1 MRYTY
6 VRQHDT
12 TDCAAACLAMVCLH
26 YKKEVTITR
35 LRDMMGTDLKGTN
48 LVGLQK
54 AANELGFTTA
64 AVRVDRENFLSDFS
78 LPCIAQVIT
87 DQGLAHFVV
96 VFKKTTIK
104 DDGARRKHMLQD
116 AESRKEEEEK
126 GKKHKCKDYV
136 IIGDPGT
143 ELKKISLDEFYKNF
157 TGVLL
162 LLNPTSEFKGGKIE
176 KGGMMKRYINLL
188 LPQKKLFFYAILSSI
203 ITTILGIASS
213 MFNKILMDEVLPY
226 GLNSL
231 LVTLILV
238 FSVVS
243 ITSTLIGFVRQWVLI
258 HLSIKIDIPLMLGY
272 FGHIFNLPMKFFATR
287 KTGDITTRYSDA
299 NTIKSIFTSIALS
312 LVMDIS
318 MAVITG
324 IILFRM
330 NAMLFSISLFMALV
344 SILLVLVY
352 KQPYKKINEES
363 MAQSAAL
370 NSQMI
375 ESLRGIE
382 TVKCNANEQ
391 TELDNLEREYMK
403 SLKISLR
410 SSRISTTQGLISS
423 FISTGFSMLTTY
435 VGITQ
440 VLNGEMTL
448 GGFMAFSTLSGY
460 FTSPLSNLIGLQMQ
474 IQEASIS
481 MKRLTEIM
489 DYPSEYETAEG
500 VEQSELDK
508 VEGDI
513 EFKDVTFRY
522 GNRAPALDHISFT
535 IPAGKKVAL
544 VGGSGSG
551 KSTIT
556 KLLLK
561 YYDPEDGEIDING
574 ANLAEYTNS
583 SVRRAIAY
591 VPQNIE
597 LFSKTIYD
605 NIRISRMDATL
616 DEVKEAA
623 HKAWEELLASR
634 RDMEKKGE
642 ETLQWMKENDRRGI
656 VLAGRPYHVDPEIN
670 HGIPELITSYGFA
683 VLTEDSISQLG
694 EIERPLVVT
703 DQWMYHTR
711 LYRAASY
718 VKSQNNLDLIQL
730 NSFGCGLDAVTT
742 DQVNDILT
750 GSGKIYTVL
759 KIDEVN
765 NLGAARIRIRSLIAA
780 LRVRD
785 KKHYERK
792 VVSSAYHRITFTKD
806 MKKDYTILCPQMSPI
821 HFDLIEPAIRSFGY
835 QVEVLQNDNRSAID
849 TGLKYVN
856 NDACYPSLIVVG
868 QIMDALLSGK
878 YDLDHTAIFMSQ
890 TGGGCR
896 ASNYIGFIRRALE
909 RAGMGQIPVISVN
922 ANGMETNPGFS
933 ITLPLL
939 TKAMQAVVYGD
950 IFMRVLYATRPYEKE
965 PGSANA
971 LHQKWKARCIK
982 SLSKRVPNMMEFS
995 RNISGIV
1002 RDFDELPRISGLQK
1016 PKVGIVGEILVK
1028 FSPLA
1033 NNHIVELLES
1043 EGAEAVMPD
1052 LMDFLLY
1059 CFYNSNFKAANL
1071 GGKKSSASLCNMG
1084 ISLLEYFRKAARR
1097 ELMKS
1102 KHFTAPAR
1110 IANLAEMAKDFVSIG
1125 NQTGEG
1131 WFLTGEMLE
1140 LIHSGVGNI
1149 VCTQPFGCLP
1159 NHIVGKG
1166 VIKELRKAYPNSNI
1180 IAVDYDPGA
1189 SEVNQLNR
1197 IKLMLSTA
1205 QKNLKNIDI

>member
-116 AESRKEEEEK
+116 AEARKEEEEK

-162 LLNPTSEFKGGKIE
+162 LLNPTSEFKGGKLGSRDG
-176 KGGMMKRYINLL
+176 KDGKDGKSGKYGMMKRYIDLL
-188 LPQKKLFFYAILSSI
+188 LPQKKLFFYAILSSV

-226 GLNSL
+226 GLNNL

-299 NTIKSIFTSIALS
+299 DTIKSIFTSIALS

-352 KQPYKKINEES
+352 KQPYKRINEES

-435 VGITQ
+435 VGISQ

-448 GGFMAFSTLSGY
+448 GGFMAFSTLSSY

-489 DYPSEYETAEG
+489 DYPAENETAEG
-500 VEQSELDK
+500 MEQSEMEK

-522 GNRAPALDHISFT
+522 GNRAPALDHVSFT

-544 VGGSGSG
+544 VGSSGSG

-561 YYDPEDGEIDING
+561 YYDPEDGEIDVNG
-574 ANLAEYTNS
+574 VNLAEYSNH

-591 VPQNIE
+591 VPQNVE

-623 HKAWEELLASR
+623 KKADAHEFIRHLPLQYNTYLEEAGNGLSGGEKQRIALARAFLKDSNLYILDESTSNLDFATETLIFNMIYEQLADRSMLIVAHRLSTIRDCDLILVMDHGKIVERGNHEEL
-634 RDMEKKGE
+634 
-642 ETLQWMKENDRRGI
+642 
-656 VLAGRPYHVDPEIN
+656 
-670 HGIPELITSYGFA
+670 
-683 VLTEDSISQLG
+683 
-694 EIERPLVVT
+694 
-703 DQWMYHTR
+703 
-711 LYRAASY
+711 
-718 VKSQNNLDLIQL
+718 
-730 NSFGCGLDAVTT
+730 
-742 DQVNDILT
+742 
-750 GSGKIYTVL
+750 
-759 KIDEVN
+759 
-765 NLGAARIRIRSLIAA
+765 
-780 LRVRD
+780 
-785 KKHYERK
+785 
-792 VVSSAYHRITFTKD
+792 
-806 MKKDYTILCPQMSPI
+806 
-821 HFDLIEPAIRSFGY
+821 
-835 QVEVLQNDNRSAID
+835 
-849 TGLKYVN
+849 
-856 NDACYPSLIVVG
+856 
-868 QIMDALLSGK
+868 
-878 YDLDHTAIFMSQ
+878 
-890 TGGGCR
+890 
-896 ASNYIGFIRRALE
+896 
-909 RAGMGQIPVISVN
+909 
-922 ANGMETNPGFS
+922 
-933 ITLPLL
+933 
-939 TKAMQAVVYGD
+939 
-950 IFMRVLYATRPYEKE
+950 
-965 PGSANA
+965 
-971 LHQKWKARCIK
+971 
-982 SLSKRVPNMMEFS
+982 
-995 RNISGIV
+995 
-1002 RDFDELPRISGLQK
+1002 
-1016 PKVGIVGEILVK
+1016 
-1028 FSPLA
+1028 
-1033 NNHIVELLES
+1033 
-1043 EGAEAVMPD
+1043 
-1052 LMDFLLY
+1052 
-1059 CFYNSNFKAANL
+1059 
-1071 GGKKSSASLCNMG
+1071 
-1084 ISLLEYFRKAARR
+1084 
-1097 ELMKS
+1097 
-1102 KHFTAPAR
+1102 
-1110 IANLAEMAKDFVSIG
+1110 MAKDG
-1125 NQTGEG
+1125 RYA
-1131 WFLTGEMLE
+1131 E
-1140 LIHSGVGNI
+1140 LWNMQQGI
-1149 VCTQPFGCLP
+1149 FR
-1159 NHIVGKG
+1159 K
-1166 VIKELRKAYPNSNI
+1166 RKAEPAPQ
-1180 IAVDYDPGA
+1180 AVAAVVEEDDDGESITY
-1189 SEVNQLNR
+1189 
-1197 IKLMLSTA
+1197 
-1205 QKNLKNIDI
+1205 

>member
-104 DDGARRKHMLQD
+104 DEGARRKHMLQD
-116 AESRKEEEEK
+116 AETRKEEEKK

-162 LLNPTSEFKGGKIE
+162 LLNPTSEFKGGKLGSRDGKE
-176 KGGMMKRYINLL
+176 GKDGKDGKSGKYGMMKRYIDLL
-188 LPQKKLFFYAILSSI
+188 LPQKKLFFYAILSSV

-226 GLNSL
+226 GLNNL

-299 NTIKSIFTSIALS
+299 DTIKSIFTSIALS

-352 KQPYKKINEES
+352 KQPYKRINEES

-435 VGITQ
+435 VGISQ

-448 GGFMAFSTLSGY
+448 GGFMAFSTLSSY

-489 DYPSEYETAEG
+489 DYPAENETAEG
-500 VEQSELDK
+500 MEQSEMEK

-522 GNRAPALDHISFT
+522 GNRAPALDHVSFT

-544 VGGSGSG
+544 VGSSGSG

-561 YYDPEDGEIDING
+561 YYDPEDGEIDVNG
-574 ANLAEYTNS
+574 VNLAEYS
-583 SVRRAIAY
+583 SHSVRRAIAY
-591 VPQNIE
+591 VPQNVE

-623 HKAWEELLASR
+623 KKADAHEFIRHLPLQYNTYLEEAGNGLSGGEKQRIALARAFLKDSNLYILDESTSNLDFATETLIFNMIYEQLADRSMLIVAHRLSTIRDCDLILVMDHGKIVERGSHEEL
-634 RDMEKKGE
+634 
-642 ETLQWMKENDRRGI
+642 
-656 VLAGRPYHVDPEIN
+656 
-670 HGIPELITSYGFA
+670 
-683 VLTEDSISQLG
+683 
-694 EIERPLVVT
+694 
-703 DQWMYHTR
+703 
-711 LYRAASY
+711 
-718 VKSQNNLDLIQL
+718 
-730 NSFGCGLDAVTT
+730 
-742 DQVNDILT
+742 
-750 GSGKIYTVL
+750 
-759 KIDEVN
+759 
-765 NLGAARIRIRSLIAA
+765 
-780 LRVRD
+780 
-785 KKHYERK
+785 
-792 VVSSAYHRITFTKD
+792 
-806 MKKDYTILCPQMSPI
+806 
-821 HFDLIEPAIRSFGY
+821 
-835 QVEVLQNDNRSAID
+835 
-849 TGLKYVN
+849 
-856 NDACYPSLIVVG
+856 
-868 QIMDALLSGK
+868 
-878 YDLDHTAIFMSQ
+878 
-890 TGGGCR
+890 
-896 ASNYIGFIRRALE
+896 
-909 RAGMGQIPVISVN
+909 
-922 ANGMETNPGFS
+922 
-933 ITLPLL
+933 
-939 TKAMQAVVYGD
+939 
-950 IFMRVLYATRPYEKE
+950 
-965 PGSANA
+965 
-971 LHQKWKARCIK
+971 
-982 SLSKRVPNMMEFS
+982 
-995 RNISGIV
+995 
-1002 RDFDELPRISGLQK
+1002 
-1016 PKVGIVGEILVK
+1016 
-1028 FSPLA
+1028 
-1033 NNHIVELLES
+1033 
-1043 EGAEAVMPD
+1043 
-1052 LMDFLLY
+1052 
-1059 CFYNSNFKAANL
+1059 
-1071 GGKKSSASLCNMG
+1071 
-1084 ISLLEYFRKAARR
+1084 
-1097 ELMKS
+1097 
-1102 KHFTAPAR
+1102 
-1110 IANLAEMAKDFVSIG
+1110 MAKDG
-1125 NQTGEG
+1125 RYA
-1131 WFLTGEMLE
+1131 E
-1140 LIHSGVGNI
+1140 LWNMQQGI
-1149 VCTQPFGCLP
+1149 FR
-1159 NHIVGKG
+1159 K
-1166 VIKELRKAYPNSNI
+1166 RKAEPAPQ
-1180 IAVDYDPGA
+1180 AVAAVVEEDDDGESITY
-1189 SEVNQLNR
+1189 
-1197 IKLMLSTA
+1197 
-1205 QKNLKNIDI
+1205 

>member
-104 DDGARRKHMLQD
+104 DEGARRKHMRQD
-116 AESRKEEEEK
+116 AETRKEEEKK

-162 LLNPTSEFKGGKIE
+162 LLNPTSEFKGGKLGSRDG
-176 KGGMMKRYINLL
+176 KDGKDGKSGKYGMMKRYIDLL
-188 LPQKKLFFYAILSSI
+188 LPQKKLFFYAILSSV

-226 GLNSL
+226 GLNNL

-299 NTIKSIFTSIALS
+299 DTIKSIFTSIALS

-352 KQPYKKINEES
+352 KQPYKRINEES

-435 VGITQ
+435 VGISQ

-448 GGFMAFSTLSGY
+448 GGFMAFSTLSSY

-489 DYPSEYETAEG
+489 DYPAENETAEG
-500 VEQSELDK
+500 MEQSEMEK

-522 GNRAPALDHISFT
+522 GNRAPALDHVSFT

-544 VGGSGSG
+544 VGSSGSG

-561 YYDPEDGEIDING
+561 YYDPEDGEIDVNG
-574 ANLAEYTNS
+574 VNLAEYS
-583 SVRRAIAY
+583 SHSVRRAIAY
-591 VPQNIE
+591 VPQNVE

-623 HKAWEELLASR
+623 KKADAHEFIRHLPLQYNTYLEEAGNGLSGGEKQRIALARAFLKDSNLYILDESTSNLDFATETLIFNMIYEQLADRSMLIVAHRLSTIRDCDLILVMDHGKIVERGNHEEL
-634 RDMEKKGE
+634 
-642 ETLQWMKENDRRGI
+642 
-656 VLAGRPYHVDPEIN
+656 
-670 HGIPELITSYGFA
+670 
-683 VLTEDSISQLG
+683 
-694 EIERPLVVT
+694 
-703 DQWMYHTR
+703 
-711 LYRAASY
+711 
-718 VKSQNNLDLIQL
+718 
-730 NSFGCGLDAVTT
+730 
-742 DQVNDILT
+742 
-750 GSGKIYTVL
+750 
-759 KIDEVN
+759 
-765 NLGAARIRIRSLIAA
+765 
-780 LRVRD
+780 
-785 KKHYERK
+785 
-792 VVSSAYHRITFTKD
+792 
-806 MKKDYTILCPQMSPI
+806 
-821 HFDLIEPAIRSFGY
+821 
-835 QVEVLQNDNRSAID
+835 
-849 TGLKYVN
+849 
-856 NDACYPSLIVVG
+856 
-868 QIMDALLSGK
+868 
-878 YDLDHTAIFMSQ
+878 
-890 TGGGCR
+890 
-896 ASNYIGFIRRALE
+896 
-909 RAGMGQIPVISVN
+909 
-922 ANGMETNPGFS
+922 
-933 ITLPLL
+933 
-939 TKAMQAVVYGD
+939 
-950 IFMRVLYATRPYEKE
+950 
-965 PGSANA
+965 
-971 LHQKWKARCIK
+971 
-982 SLSKRVPNMMEFS
+982 
-995 RNISGIV
+995 
-1002 RDFDELPRISGLQK
+1002 
-1016 PKVGIVGEILVK
+1016 
-1028 FSPLA
+1028 
-1033 NNHIVELLES
+1033 
-1043 EGAEAVMPD
+1043 
-1052 LMDFLLY
+1052 
-1059 CFYNSNFKAANL
+1059 
-1071 GGKKSSASLCNMG
+1071 
-1084 ISLLEYFRKAARR
+1084 
-1097 ELMKS
+1097 
-1102 KHFTAPAR
+1102 
-1110 IANLAEMAKDFVSIG
+1110 MAKDG
-1125 NQTGEG
+1125 RYA
-1131 WFLTGEMLE
+1131 E
-1140 LIHSGVGNI
+1140 LWNMQQGI
-1149 VCTQPFGCLP
+1149 FR
-1159 NHIVGKG
+1159 K
-1166 VIKELRKAYPNSNI
+1166 RKAEPAPQ
-1180 IAVDYDPGA
+1180 AVAAVVEEDDDGESITY
-1189 SEVNQLNR
+1189 
-1197 IKLMLSTA
+1197 
-1205 QKNLKNIDI
+1205 

>member
-104 DDGARRKHMLQD
+104 DEGARRKHMLQD
-116 AESRKEEEEK
+116 AETRKEEEKK

-162 LLNPTSEFKGGKIE
+162 LLNPTSEFKGGKLGSRDG
-176 KGGMMKRYINLL
+176 KGGKDGKDGKSGKYGMMKRYIDLL
-188 LPQKKLFFYAILSSI
+188 LPQKKLFFYAILSSV

-226 GLNSL
+226 GLNNL

-299 NTIKSIFTSIALS
+299 DTIKSIFTSIALS

-352 KQPYKKINEES
+352 KQPYKRINEES

-435 VGITQ
+435 VGISQ

-448 GGFMAFSTLSGY
+448 GGFMAFSTLSSY

-489 DYPSEYETAEG
+489 DYPAENETAEG
-500 VEQSELDK
+500 MEQSEMEK

-522 GNRAPALDHISFT
+522 GNRAPALDHVSFT

-544 VGGSGSG
+544 VGSSGSG

-561 YYDPEDGEIDING
+561 YYDPEDGEIDVNG
-574 ANLAEYTNS
+574 VNLAEYS
-583 SVRRAIAY
+583 SHSVRRAIAY
-591 VPQNIE
+591 VPQNVE

-623 HKAWEELLASR
+623 KKADAHEFIRHLPLQYNTYLEEAGNGLSGGEKQRIALARAFLKDSNLYILDESTSNLDFATETLIFNMIYEQLADRSMLIVAHRLSTIRDCDLILVMDHGKIVERGNHEEL
-634 RDMEKKGE
+634 
-642 ETLQWMKENDRRGI
+642 
-656 VLAGRPYHVDPEIN
+656 
-670 HGIPELITSYGFA
+670 
-683 VLTEDSISQLG
+683 
-694 EIERPLVVT
+694 
-703 DQWMYHTR
+703 
-711 LYRAASY
+711 
-718 VKSQNNLDLIQL
+718 
-730 NSFGCGLDAVTT
+730 
-742 DQVNDILT
+742 
-750 GSGKIYTVL
+750 
-759 KIDEVN
+759 
-765 NLGAARIRIRSLIAA
+765 
-780 LRVRD
+780 
-785 KKHYERK
+785 
-792 VVSSAYHRITFTKD
+792 
-806 MKKDYTILCPQMSPI
+806 
-821 HFDLIEPAIRSFGY
+821 
-835 QVEVLQNDNRSAID
+835 
-849 TGLKYVN
+849 
-856 NDACYPSLIVVG
+856 
-868 QIMDALLSGK
+868 
-878 YDLDHTAIFMSQ
+878 
-890 TGGGCR
+890 
-896 ASNYIGFIRRALE
+896 
-909 RAGMGQIPVISVN
+909 
-922 ANGMETNPGFS
+922 
-933 ITLPLL
+933 
-939 TKAMQAVVYGD
+939 
-950 IFMRVLYATRPYEKE
+950 
-965 PGSANA
+965 
-971 LHQKWKARCIK
+971 
-982 SLSKRVPNMMEFS
+982 
-995 RNISGIV
+995 
-1002 RDFDELPRISGLQK
+1002 
-1016 PKVGIVGEILVK
+1016 
-1028 FSPLA
+1028 
-1033 NNHIVELLES
+1033 
-1043 EGAEAVMPD
+1043 
-1052 LMDFLLY
+1052 
-1059 CFYNSNFKAANL
+1059 
-1071 GGKKSSASLCNMG
+1071 
-1084 ISLLEYFRKAARR
+1084 
-1097 ELMKS
+1097 
-1102 KHFTAPAR
+1102 
-1110 IANLAEMAKDFVSIG
+1110 MAKDG
-1125 NQTGEG
+1125 RYA
-1131 WFLTGEMLE
+1131 E
-1140 LIHSGVGNI
+1140 LWNMQQGI
-1149 VCTQPFGCLP
+1149 FR
-1159 NHIVGKG
+1159 K
-1166 VIKELRKAYPNSNI
+1166 RKAEPAPQVSA
-1180 IAVDYDPGA
+1180 AVVEEDDDGESITY
-1189 SEVNQLNR
+1189 
-1197 IKLMLSTA
+1197 
-1205 QKNLKNIDI
+1205 

>member
-104 DDGARRKHMLQD
+104 DEGARRKHMLQD
-116 AESRKEEEEK
+116 AETRKEEEKK

-162 LLNPTSEFKGGKIE
+162 LLNPTSEFKGGKLGSRDG
-176 KGGMMKRYINLL
+176 KDGKDGKSGKYGMMKRYIDLL
-188 LPQKKLFFYAILSSI
+188 LPQKKLFFYAILSSV

-226 GLNSL
+226 GLNNL

-435 VGITQ
+435 VGISQ

-448 GGFMAFSTLSGY
+448 GGFMAFSTLSSY

-489 DYPSEYETAEG
+489 DYPAENETAEG
-500 VEQSELDK
+500 MEQSEMEK

-522 GNRAPALDHISFT
+522 GNRAPALDHVSFT

-544 VGGSGSG
+544 VGSSGSG

-561 YYDPEDGEIDING
+561 YYDPEDGEIDVNG
-574 ANLAEYTNS
+574 VNLAEYS
-583 SVRRAIAY
+583 SHSVRRAIAY
-591 VPQNIE
+591 VPQNVE

-623 HKAWEELLASR
+623 KKADAHEFIRHLPLQYNTYLEEAGNGLSGGEKQRIALARAFLKDSNLYILDESTSNLDFATETLIFNMIYEQLADRSMLIVAHRLSTIRDCDLILVMDHGKIVERGNHEEL
-634 RDMEKKGE
+634 
-642 ETLQWMKENDRRGI
+642 
-656 VLAGRPYHVDPEIN
+656 
-670 HGIPELITSYGFA
+670 
-683 VLTEDSISQLG
+683 
-694 EIERPLVVT
+694 
-703 DQWMYHTR
+703 
-711 LYRAASY
+711 
-718 VKSQNNLDLIQL
+718 
-730 NSFGCGLDAVTT
+730 
-742 DQVNDILT
+742 
-750 GSGKIYTVL
+750 
-759 KIDEVN
+759 
-765 NLGAARIRIRSLIAA
+765 
-780 LRVRD
+780 
-785 KKHYERK
+785 
-792 VVSSAYHRITFTKD
+792 
-806 MKKDYTILCPQMSPI
+806 
-821 HFDLIEPAIRSFGY
+821 
-835 QVEVLQNDNRSAID
+835 
-849 TGLKYVN
+849 
-856 NDACYPSLIVVG
+856 
-868 QIMDALLSGK
+868 
-878 YDLDHTAIFMSQ
+878 
-890 TGGGCR
+890 
-896 ASNYIGFIRRALE
+896 
-909 RAGMGQIPVISVN
+909 
-922 ANGMETNPGFS
+922 
-933 ITLPLL
+933 
-939 TKAMQAVVYGD
+939 
-950 IFMRVLYATRPYEKE
+950 
-965 PGSANA
+965 
-971 LHQKWKARCIK
+971 
-982 SLSKRVPNMMEFS
+982 
-995 RNISGIV
+995 
-1002 RDFDELPRISGLQK
+1002 
-1016 PKVGIVGEILVK
+1016 
-1028 FSPLA
+1028 
-1033 NNHIVELLES
+1033 
-1043 EGAEAVMPD
+1043 
-1052 LMDFLLY
+1052 
-1059 CFYNSNFKAANL
+1059 
-1071 GGKKSSASLCNMG
+1071 
-1084 ISLLEYFRKAARR
+1084 
-1097 ELMKS
+1097 
-1102 KHFTAPAR
+1102 
-1110 IANLAEMAKDFVSIG
+1110 MAKDG
-1125 NQTGEG
+1125 RYA
-1131 WFLTGEMLE
+1131 E
-1140 LIHSGVGNI
+1140 LWNMQQGI
-1149 VCTQPFGCLP
+1149 FR
-1159 NHIVGKG
+1159 K
-1166 VIKELRKAYPNSNI
+1166 RKAEPAPQ
-1180 IAVDYDPGA
+1180 AVAAVVEEDDDGESITY
-1189 SEVNQLNR
+1189 
-1197 IKLMLSTA
+1197 
-1205 QKNLKNIDI
+1205 

>member
-104 DDGARRKHMLQD
+104 DEGARRKHMLQD
-116 AESRKEEEEK
+116 AETRKEEEKK

-162 LLNPTSEFKGGKIE
+162 LLNPTSEFKGGKLGSRDG
-176 KGGMMKRYINLL
+176 KDGKDGKSGKSGKYGMMKRYIDLL
-188 LPQKKLFFYAILSSI
+188 LPQKKLFFYAILSSV

-226 GLNSL
+226 GLNNL

-299 NTIKSIFTSIALS
+299 DTIKSIFTSIALS

-352 KQPYKKINEES
+352 KQPYTRINEES

-435 VGITQ
+435 VGISQ

-448 GGFMAFSTLSGY
+448 GGFMAFSTLSSY
-460 FTSPLSNLIGLQMQ
+460 FTSPLSNLIGLQME

-489 DYPSEYETAEG
+489 DYPAENETAEG
-500 VEQSELDK
+500 MEQSEMEK

-522 GNRAPALDHISFT
+522 GNRAPALDHVSFT

-544 VGGSGSG
+544 VGSSGSG

-561 YYDPEDGEIDING
+561 YYDPEDGEIDVNG
-574 ANLAEYTNS
+574 VNLAEYSNH

-591 VPQNIE
+591 VPQNVE

-623 HKAWEELLASR
+623 KKADAHEFIRHLPLQYNTYLEEAGNGLSGGEKQRIALARAFLKDSNLYILDESTSNLDFATETLIFNMIYEQLADRSMLIVAHRLSTIRDCDLILVMDHGKIVERGNHEEL
-634 RDMEKKGE
+634 
-642 ETLQWMKENDRRGI
+642 
-656 VLAGRPYHVDPEIN
+656 
-670 HGIPELITSYGFA
+670 
-683 VLTEDSISQLG
+683 
-694 EIERPLVVT
+694 
-703 DQWMYHTR
+703 
-711 LYRAASY
+711 
-718 VKSQNNLDLIQL
+718 
-730 NSFGCGLDAVTT
+730 
-742 DQVNDILT
+742 
-750 GSGKIYTVL
+750 
-759 KIDEVN
+759 
-765 NLGAARIRIRSLIAA
+765 
-780 LRVRD
+780 
-785 KKHYERK
+785 
-792 VVSSAYHRITFTKD
+792 
-806 MKKDYTILCPQMSPI
+806 
-821 HFDLIEPAIRSFGY
+821 
-835 QVEVLQNDNRSAID
+835 
-849 TGLKYVN
+849 
-856 NDACYPSLIVVG
+856 
-868 QIMDALLSGK
+868 
-878 YDLDHTAIFMSQ
+878 
-890 TGGGCR
+890 
-896 ASNYIGFIRRALE
+896 
-909 RAGMGQIPVISVN
+909 
-922 ANGMETNPGFS
+922 
-933 ITLPLL
+933 
-939 TKAMQAVVYGD
+939 
-950 IFMRVLYATRPYEKE
+950 
-965 PGSANA
+965 
-971 LHQKWKARCIK
+971 
-982 SLSKRVPNMMEFS
+982 
-995 RNISGIV
+995 
-1002 RDFDELPRISGLQK
+1002 
-1016 PKVGIVGEILVK
+1016 
-1028 FSPLA
+1028 
-1033 NNHIVELLES
+1033 
-1043 EGAEAVMPD
+1043 
-1052 LMDFLLY
+1052 
-1059 CFYNSNFKAANL
+1059 
-1071 GGKKSSASLCNMG
+1071 
-1084 ISLLEYFRKAARR
+1084 
-1097 ELMKS
+1097 
-1102 KHFTAPAR
+1102 
-1110 IANLAEMAKDFVSIG
+1110 MAKDG
-1125 NQTGEG
+1125 RYA
-1131 WFLTGEMLE
+1131 E
-1140 LIHSGVGNI
+1140 LWNMQQGI
-1149 VCTQPFGCLP
+1149 FR
-1159 NHIVGKG
+1159 K
-1166 VIKELRKAYPNSNI
+1166 RKAEPAPQVSA
-1180 IAVDYDPGA
+1180 AVVEEDDDGESITY
-1189 SEVNQLNR
+1189 
-1197 IKLMLSTA
+1197 
-1205 QKNLKNIDI
+1205 

>member
-104 DDGARRKHMLQD
+104 DEGARRKHMLQD
-116 AESRKEEEEK
+116 AETRKEEEKK

-162 LLNPTSEFKGGKIE
+162 LLNPTSEFKGGKLGSRDG
-176 KGGMMKRYINLL
+176 KDGKDGKSGKYGMMKRYIDLL
-188 LPQKKLFFYAILSSI
+188 LPQKKLFFYAILSSV

-226 GLNSL
+226 GLNNL

-299 NTIKSIFTSIALS
+299 DTIKSIFTSIALS

-352 KQPYKKINEES
+352 KQPYKRINEES

-410 SSRISTTQGLISS
+410 SSRISTTQGLVSS

-435 VGITQ
+435 VGISQ

-448 GGFMAFSTLSGY
+448 GGFMAFSTLSSY

-489 DYPSEYETAEG
+489 DYPAENETAEG
-500 VEQSELDK
+500 MEQSEMEK

-522 GNRAPALDHISFT
+522 GNRAPALDHVSFT

-544 VGGSGSG
+544 VGSSGSG

-561 YYDPEDGEIDING
+561 YYDPEDGEIDVNG
-574 ANLAEYTNS
+574 VNLAEYS
-583 SVRRAIAY
+583 SHSVRRAIAY
-591 VPQNIE
+591 VPQNVE

-623 HKAWEELLASR
+623 KKADAHEFIRHLPLQYNTYLEEAGNGLSGGEKQRIALARAFLKDSNLYILDESTSNLDFATETLIFNMIYEQLADRSMLIVAHRLSTIRDCDLILVMDHGKIVERGNHEEL
-634 RDMEKKGE
+634 
-642 ETLQWMKENDRRGI
+642 
-656 VLAGRPYHVDPEIN
+656 
-670 HGIPELITSYGFA
+670 
-683 VLTEDSISQLG
+683 
-694 EIERPLVVT
+694 
-703 DQWMYHTR
+703 
-711 LYRAASY
+711 
-718 VKSQNNLDLIQL
+718 
-730 NSFGCGLDAVTT
+730 
-742 DQVNDILT
+742 
-750 GSGKIYTVL
+750 
-759 KIDEVN
+759 
-765 NLGAARIRIRSLIAA
+765 
-780 LRVRD
+780 
-785 KKHYERK
+785 
-792 VVSSAYHRITFTKD
+792 
-806 MKKDYTILCPQMSPI
+806 
-821 HFDLIEPAIRSFGY
+821 
-835 QVEVLQNDNRSAID
+835 
-849 TGLKYVN
+849 
-856 NDACYPSLIVVG
+856 
-868 QIMDALLSGK
+868 
-878 YDLDHTAIFMSQ
+878 
-890 TGGGCR
+890 
-896 ASNYIGFIRRALE
+896 
-909 RAGMGQIPVISVN
+909 
-922 ANGMETNPGFS
+922 
-933 ITLPLL
+933 
-939 TKAMQAVVYGD
+939 
-950 IFMRVLYATRPYEKE
+950 
-965 PGSANA
+965 
-971 LHQKWKARCIK
+971 
-982 SLSKRVPNMMEFS
+982 
-995 RNISGIV
+995 
-1002 RDFDELPRISGLQK
+1002 
-1016 PKVGIVGEILVK
+1016 
-1028 FSPLA
+1028 
-1033 NNHIVELLES
+1033 
-1043 EGAEAVMPD
+1043 
-1052 LMDFLLY
+1052 
-1059 CFYNSNFKAANL
+1059 
-1071 GGKKSSASLCNMG
+1071 
-1084 ISLLEYFRKAARR
+1084 
-1097 ELMKS
+1097 
-1102 KHFTAPAR
+1102 
-1110 IANLAEMAKDFVSIG
+1110 MAKDG
-1125 NQTGEG
+1125 RYA
-1131 WFLTGEMLE
+1131 E
-1140 LIHSGVGNI
+1140 LWNMQQGI
-1149 VCTQPFGCLP
+1149 FR
-1159 NHIVGKG
+1159 K
-1166 VIKELRKAYPNSNI
+1166 RKAEPAPQ
-1180 IAVDYDPGA
+1180 AVAAVVEEDDDGESITY
-1189 SEVNQLNR
+1189 
-1197 IKLMLSTA
+1197 
-1205 QKNLKNIDI
+1205 

>member
-35 LRDMMGTDLKGTN
+35 LRVMMGTDLKGTN

-104 DDGARRKHMLQD
+104 DEGARRKHMLQD
-116 AESRKEEEEK
+116 AETRKEEEKK

-162 LLNPTSEFKGGKIE
+162 LLNPTSEFKGGKLGSRDG
-176 KGGMMKRYINLL
+176 KDGKDGKSGKYGMMKRYIDLL
-188 LPQKKLFFYAILSSI
+188 LPQKKLFFYAILSSV

-226 GLNSL
+226 GLNNL

-299 NTIKSIFTSIALS
+299 DTIKSIFTSIALS

-352 KQPYKKINEES
+352 KQPYKRINEES

-435 VGITQ
+435 VGISQ

-448 GGFMAFSTLSGY
+448 GGFMAFSTLSSY

-489 DYPSEYETAEG
+489 DYPAENETAEG
-500 VEQSELDK
+500 MEQSEMEK

-522 GNRAPALDHISFT
+522 GNRAPALDHVSFT

-544 VGGSGSG
+544 VGSSGSG

-561 YYDPEDGEIDING
+561 YYDPEDGEIDVNG
-574 ANLAEYTNS
+574 VNLAEYS
-583 SVRRAIAY
+583 SHSVRRAIAY
-591 VPQNIE
+591 VPQNVE

-623 HKAWEELLASR
+623 KKADAHEFIRHLPLQYNTYLEEAGNGLSGGEKQRIALARAFLKDSNLYILDESTSNLDFATETLIFNMIYEQLADRSMLIVAHRLSTIRDCDLILVMDHGKIVERGNHEEL
-634 RDMEKKGE
+634 
-642 ETLQWMKENDRRGI
+642 
-656 VLAGRPYHVDPEIN
+656 
-670 HGIPELITSYGFA
+670 
-683 VLTEDSISQLG
+683 
-694 EIERPLVVT
+694 
-703 DQWMYHTR
+703 
-711 LYRAASY
+711 
-718 VKSQNNLDLIQL
+718 
-730 NSFGCGLDAVTT
+730 
-742 DQVNDILT
+742 
-750 GSGKIYTVL
+750 
-759 KIDEVN
+759 
-765 NLGAARIRIRSLIAA
+765 
-780 LRVRD
+780 
-785 KKHYERK
+785 
-792 VVSSAYHRITFTKD
+792 
-806 MKKDYTILCPQMSPI
+806 
-821 HFDLIEPAIRSFGY
+821 
-835 QVEVLQNDNRSAID
+835 
-849 TGLKYVN
+849 
-856 NDACYPSLIVVG
+856 
-868 QIMDALLSGK
+868 
-878 YDLDHTAIFMSQ
+878 
-890 TGGGCR
+890 
-896 ASNYIGFIRRALE
+896 
-909 RAGMGQIPVISVN
+909 
-922 ANGMETNPGFS
+922 
-933 ITLPLL
+933 
-939 TKAMQAVVYGD
+939 
-950 IFMRVLYATRPYEKE
+950 
-965 PGSANA
+965 
-971 LHQKWKARCIK
+971 
-982 SLSKRVPNMMEFS
+982 
-995 RNISGIV
+995 
-1002 RDFDELPRISGLQK
+1002 
-1016 PKVGIVGEILVK
+1016 
-1028 FSPLA
+1028 
-1033 NNHIVELLES
+1033 
-1043 EGAEAVMPD
+1043 
-1052 LMDFLLY
+1052 
-1059 CFYNSNFKAANL
+1059 
-1071 GGKKSSASLCNMG
+1071 
-1084 ISLLEYFRKAARR
+1084 
-1097 ELMKS
+1097 
-1102 KHFTAPAR
+1102 
-1110 IANLAEMAKDFVSIG
+1110 MAKDG
-1125 NQTGEG
+1125 RYA
-1131 WFLTGEMLE
+1131 E
-1140 LIHSGVGNI
+1140 LWNMQQGI
-1149 VCTQPFGCLP
+1149 FR
-1159 NHIVGKG
+1159 K
-1166 VIKELRKAYPNSNI
+1166 RKAEPAPQ
-1180 IAVDYDPGA
+1180 AVAAVVEEDDDGESITY
-1189 SEVNQLNR
+1189 
-1197 IKLMLSTA
+1197 
-1205 QKNLKNIDI
+1205 

>member
-104 DDGARRKHMLQD
+104 DEGARRKHMLQD
-116 AESRKEEEEK
+116 AETRKEEEKK

-162 LLNPTSEFKGGKIE
+162 LLNPTSEFKGGKLGSRDG
-176 KGGMMKRYINLL
+176 KDGKDGKSGKYGMMKRYIDLL
-188 LPQKKLFFYAILSSI
+188 LPQKKLFFYAILSSV

-226 GLNSL
+226 GLNNL

-435 VGITQ
+435 VGISQ

-489 DYPSEYETAEG
+489 DYPAENETAEG
-500 VEQSELDK
+500 MEQSEMEK

-522 GNRAPALDHISFT
+522 GNRAPALDHVSFT

-623 HKAWEELLASR
+623 KKADAHEFIRHLPLQYNTYLEEAGNGLSGGEKQRIALARAFLKDSNLYILDESTSNLDFATETLIFNMIYEQLADRSMLIVAHRLSTIRDCDLILVMDHGKIVERGNHEEL
-634 RDMEKKGE
+634 
-642 ETLQWMKENDRRGI
+642 
-656 VLAGRPYHVDPEIN
+656 
-670 HGIPELITSYGFA
+670 
-683 VLTEDSISQLG
+683 
-694 EIERPLVVT
+694 
-703 DQWMYHTR
+703 
-711 LYRAASY
+711 
-718 VKSQNNLDLIQL
+718 
-730 NSFGCGLDAVTT
+730 
-742 DQVNDILT
+742 
-750 GSGKIYTVL
+750 
-759 KIDEVN
+759 
-765 NLGAARIRIRSLIAA
+765 
-780 LRVRD
+780 
-785 KKHYERK
+785 
-792 VVSSAYHRITFTKD
+792 
-806 MKKDYTILCPQMSPI
+806 
-821 HFDLIEPAIRSFGY
+821 
-835 QVEVLQNDNRSAID
+835 
-849 TGLKYVN
+849 
-856 NDACYPSLIVVG
+856 
-868 QIMDALLSGK
+868 
-878 YDLDHTAIFMSQ
+878 
-890 TGGGCR
+890 
-896 ASNYIGFIRRALE
+896 
-909 RAGMGQIPVISVN
+909 
-922 ANGMETNPGFS
+922 
-933 ITLPLL
+933 
-939 TKAMQAVVYGD
+939 
-950 IFMRVLYATRPYEKE
+950 
-965 PGSANA
+965 
-971 LHQKWKARCIK
+971 
-982 SLSKRVPNMMEFS
+982 
-995 RNISGIV
+995 
-1002 RDFDELPRISGLQK
+1002 
-1016 PKVGIVGEILVK
+1016 
-1028 FSPLA
+1028 
-1033 NNHIVELLES
+1033 
-1043 EGAEAVMPD
+1043 
-1052 LMDFLLY
+1052 
-1059 CFYNSNFKAANL
+1059 
-1071 GGKKSSASLCNMG
+1071 
-1084 ISLLEYFRKAARR
+1084 
-1097 ELMKS
+1097 
-1102 KHFTAPAR
+1102 
-1110 IANLAEMAKDFVSIG
+1110 MAKDG
-1125 NQTGEG
+1125 RYA
-1131 WFLTGEMLE
+1131 E
-1140 LIHSGVGNI
+1140 LWNMQQGI
-1149 VCTQPFGCLP
+1149 FR
-1159 NHIVGKG
+1159 K
-1166 VIKELRKAYPNSNI
+1166 RKAEPAPQVSA
-1180 IAVDYDPGA
+1180 AVVEEDDDGESITY
-1189 SEVNQLNR
+1189 
-1197 IKLMLSTA
+1197 
-1205 QKNLKNIDI
+1205 

>member
-104 DDGARRKHMLQD
+104 DEGVRRKHMLQD
-116 AESRKEEEEK
+116 AETRKEEEKK

-162 LLNPTSEFKGGKIE
+162 LLNPTSEFKGGKLGSRDG
-176 KGGMMKRYINLL
+176 KDGKDGKSGKYGMMKRYIDLL
-188 LPQKKLFFYAILSSI
+188 LPQKKLFFYAILSSV

-226 GLNSL
+226 GLNNL

-299 NTIKSIFTSIALS
+299 DTIKSIFTSIALS

-352 KQPYKKINEES
+352 KQPYKRINEES

-435 VGITQ
+435 VGISQ

-448 GGFMAFSTLSGY
+448 GGFMAFSTLSSY
-460 FTSPLSNLIGLQMQ
+460 FTSPLSNLIGLQMHN
-474 IQEASIS
+474 QEASIS

-489 DYPSEYETAEG
+489 DYPAENETAEG
-500 VEQSELDK
+500 MEQSEMEK

-544 VGGSGSG
+544 VGSSGSG

-561 YYDPEDGEIDING
+561 YYDPEDGEIDVNG
-574 ANLAEYTNS
+574 VNLAEYSNH

-591 VPQNIE
+591 VPQNVE

-623 HKAWEELLASR
+623 KKADAHEFIRHLPLQYNTYLEEAGNGLSGGEKQRIALARAFLKDSNLYILDESTSNLDFATETLIFNMIYEQLADRSMLIVAHRLSTIRDCDLILVMDHGKIVERGNHEEL
-634 RDMEKKGE
+634 
-642 ETLQWMKENDRRGI
+642 
-656 VLAGRPYHVDPEIN
+656 
-670 HGIPELITSYGFA
+670 
-683 VLTEDSISQLG
+683 
-694 EIERPLVVT
+694 
-703 DQWMYHTR
+703 
-711 LYRAASY
+711 
-718 VKSQNNLDLIQL
+718 
-730 NSFGCGLDAVTT
+730 
-742 DQVNDILT
+742 
-750 GSGKIYTVL
+750 
-759 KIDEVN
+759 
-765 NLGAARIRIRSLIAA
+765 
-780 LRVRD
+780 
-785 KKHYERK
+785 
-792 VVSSAYHRITFTKD
+792 
-806 MKKDYTILCPQMSPI
+806 
-821 HFDLIEPAIRSFGY
+821 
-835 QVEVLQNDNRSAID
+835 
-849 TGLKYVN
+849 
-856 NDACYPSLIVVG
+856 
-868 QIMDALLSGK
+868 
-878 YDLDHTAIFMSQ
+878 
-890 TGGGCR
+890 
-896 ASNYIGFIRRALE
+896 
-909 RAGMGQIPVISVN
+909 
-922 ANGMETNPGFS
+922 
-933 ITLPLL
+933 
-939 TKAMQAVVYGD
+939 
-950 IFMRVLYATRPYEKE
+950 
-965 PGSANA
+965 
-971 LHQKWKARCIK
+971 
-982 SLSKRVPNMMEFS
+982 
-995 RNISGIV
+995 
-1002 RDFDELPRISGLQK
+1002 
-1016 PKVGIVGEILVK
+1016 
-1028 FSPLA
+1028 
-1033 NNHIVELLES
+1033 
-1043 EGAEAVMPD
+1043 
-1052 LMDFLLY
+1052 
-1059 CFYNSNFKAANL
+1059 
-1071 GGKKSSASLCNMG
+1071 
-1084 ISLLEYFRKAARR
+1084 
-1097 ELMKS
+1097 
-1102 KHFTAPAR
+1102 
-1110 IANLAEMAKDFVSIG
+1110 MAKDG
-1125 NQTGEG
+1125 RYA
-1131 WFLTGEMLE
+1131 E
-1140 LIHSGVGNI
+1140 LWNMQQGI
-1149 VCTQPFGCLP
+1149 FR
-1159 NHIVGKG
+1159 K
-1166 VIKELRKAYPNSNI
+1166 RKAEPAPQVSA
-1180 IAVDYDPGA
+1180 AVVEEDDDGESITY
-1189 SEVNQLNR
+1189 
-1197 IKLMLSTA
+1197 
-1205 QKNLKNIDI
+1205 

>member
-104 DDGARRKHMLQD
+104 DEGARRKHMLQD
-116 AESRKEEEEK
+116 AETRKEEEKK

-162 LLNPTSEFKGGKIE
+162 LLNPTSEFKGGKLGSRDG
-176 KGGMMKRYINLL
+176 KDGKDGKSGKYGMMKRYIDLL
-188 LPQKKLFFYAILSSI
+188 LPQKKLFFYAILSSV

-226 GLNSL
+226 GLNNL

-318 MAVITG
+318 MAIITG

-352 KQPYKKINEES
+352 KQPYKRINEES

-435 VGITQ
+435 VGISQ

-448 GGFMAFSTLSGY
+448 GGFMAFSTLSSY
-460 FTSPLSNLIGLQMQ
+460 FTSPLSNLIGLQME

-489 DYPSEYETAEG
+489 DYPAENETAEG
-500 VEQSELDK
+500 MEQSEMEK

-522 GNRAPALDHISFT
+522 GNRAPALDHVSFT

-544 VGGSGSG
+544 VGSSGSG

-561 YYDPEDGEIDING
+561 YYDPEDGEIDVNG
-574 ANLAEYTNS
+574 VNLAEYSNH

-591 VPQNIE
+591 VPQNVE

-623 HKAWEELLASR
+623 KKADAHEFIRHLPLQYNTYLEEAGNGLSGGEKQRIALARAFLKDSNLYILDESTSNLDFATETLIFNMIYEQLADRSMLIVAHRLSTIRDCDLILVMDHGKIVERGNHEEL
-634 RDMEKKGE
+634 
-642 ETLQWMKENDRRGI
+642 
-656 VLAGRPYHVDPEIN
+656 
-670 HGIPELITSYGFA
+670 
-683 VLTEDSISQLG
+683 
-694 EIERPLVVT
+694 
-703 DQWMYHTR
+703 
-711 LYRAASY
+711 
-718 VKSQNNLDLIQL
+718 
-730 NSFGCGLDAVTT
+730 
-742 DQVNDILT
+742 
-750 GSGKIYTVL
+750 
-759 KIDEVN
+759 
-765 NLGAARIRIRSLIAA
+765 
-780 LRVRD
+780 
-785 KKHYERK
+785 
-792 VVSSAYHRITFTKD
+792 
-806 MKKDYTILCPQMSPI
+806 
-821 HFDLIEPAIRSFGY
+821 
-835 QVEVLQNDNRSAID
+835 
-849 TGLKYVN
+849 
-856 NDACYPSLIVVG
+856 
-868 QIMDALLSGK
+868 
-878 YDLDHTAIFMSQ
+878 
-890 TGGGCR
+890 
-896 ASNYIGFIRRALE
+896 
-909 RAGMGQIPVISVN
+909 
-922 ANGMETNPGFS
+922 
-933 ITLPLL
+933 
-939 TKAMQAVVYGD
+939 
-950 IFMRVLYATRPYEKE
+950 
-965 PGSANA
+965 
-971 LHQKWKARCIK
+971 
-982 SLSKRVPNMMEFS
+982 
-995 RNISGIV
+995 
-1002 RDFDELPRISGLQK
+1002 
-1016 PKVGIVGEILVK
+1016 
-1028 FSPLA
+1028 
-1033 NNHIVELLES
+1033 
-1043 EGAEAVMPD
+1043 
-1052 LMDFLLY
+1052 
-1059 CFYNSNFKAANL
+1059 
-1071 GGKKSSASLCNMG
+1071 
-1084 ISLLEYFRKAARR
+1084 
-1097 ELMKS
+1097 
-1102 KHFTAPAR
+1102 
-1110 IANLAEMAKDFVSIG
+1110 MAKDG
-1125 NQTGEG
+1125 RYA
-1131 WFLTGEMLE
+1131 E
-1140 LIHSGVGNI
+1140 LWNMQQGI
-1149 VCTQPFGCLP
+1149 FR
-1159 NHIVGKG
+1159 K
-1166 VIKELRKAYPNSNI
+1166 RKAEPAPQ
-1180 IAVDYDPGA
+1180 AVAAVVEEDDDGESITY
-1189 SEVNQLNR
+1189 
-1197 IKLMLSTA
+1197 
-1205 QKNLKNIDI
+1205 

>member
-104 DDGARRKHMLQD
+104 DEGARRKHMLQD
-116 AESRKEEEEK
+116 AETRKEEEKK

-162 LLNPTSEFKGGKIE
+162 LLNPTSEFKGGKLGSRDG
-176 KGGMMKRYINLL
+176 KDGKDGKSGKYGMMKRYIDLL
-188 LPQKKLFFYAILSSI
+188 LPQKKLFFYAILSSV

-226 GLNSL
+226 GLNNL

-299 NTIKSIFTSIALS
+299 DTIKSIFTSIALS

-352 KQPYKKINEES
+352 KQPYKRINEES

-435 VGITQ
+435 VGISQ

-448 GGFMAFSTLSGY
+448 GGFMAFSTLSSY

-489 DYPSEYETAEG
+489 DYPAENETAEG
-500 VEQSELDK
+500 MEQSEMEK

-522 GNRAPALDHISFT
+522 GNRAPALDHVSFT

-544 VGGSGSG
+544 VGSSGSG

-561 YYDPEDGEIDING
+561 YYDPEDGEIDVNG
-574 ANLAEYTNS
+574 VNLAEYSNH

-591 VPQNIE
+591 VPQNVE

-623 HKAWEELLASR
+623 KKADAHEFIRHLPLQYNTYLEEAGNGLSGGEKQRIALARAFLKDSNLYILDESTSNLDFATETLIFNMIYEQLADRSMLIVAHRLSTIRDCDLILVMDHGKIVERGTHEEL
-634 RDMEKKGE
+634 
-642 ETLQWMKENDRRGI
+642 
-656 VLAGRPYHVDPEIN
+656 
-670 HGIPELITSYGFA
+670 
-683 VLTEDSISQLG
+683 
-694 EIERPLVVT
+694 
-703 DQWMYHTR
+703 
-711 LYRAASY
+711 
-718 VKSQNNLDLIQL
+718 
-730 NSFGCGLDAVTT
+730 
-742 DQVNDILT
+742 
-750 GSGKIYTVL
+750 
-759 KIDEVN
+759 
-765 NLGAARIRIRSLIAA
+765 
-780 LRVRD
+780 
-785 KKHYERK
+785 
-792 VVSSAYHRITFTKD
+792 
-806 MKKDYTILCPQMSPI
+806 
-821 HFDLIEPAIRSFGY
+821 
-835 QVEVLQNDNRSAID
+835 
-849 TGLKYVN
+849 
-856 NDACYPSLIVVG
+856 
-868 QIMDALLSGK
+868 
-878 YDLDHTAIFMSQ
+878 
-890 TGGGCR
+890 
-896 ASNYIGFIRRALE
+896 
-909 RAGMGQIPVISVN
+909 
-922 ANGMETNPGFS
+922 
-933 ITLPLL
+933 
-939 TKAMQAVVYGD
+939 
-950 IFMRVLYATRPYEKE
+950 
-965 PGSANA
+965 
-971 LHQKWKARCIK
+971 
-982 SLSKRVPNMMEFS
+982 
-995 RNISGIV
+995 
-1002 RDFDELPRISGLQK
+1002 
-1016 PKVGIVGEILVK
+1016 
-1028 FSPLA
+1028 
-1033 NNHIVELLES
+1033 
-1043 EGAEAVMPD
+1043 
-1052 LMDFLLY
+1052 
-1059 CFYNSNFKAANL
+1059 
-1071 GGKKSSASLCNMG
+1071 
-1084 ISLLEYFRKAARR
+1084 
-1097 ELMKS
+1097 
-1102 KHFTAPAR
+1102 
-1110 IANLAEMAKDFVSIG
+1110 MAKDGRYAELWNMQQGIFRKRKQEPVEQLPSATVEEDDDGESI
-1125 NQTGEG
+1125 T
-1131 WFLTGEMLE
+1131 
-1140 LIHSGVGNI
+1140 
-1149 VCTQPFGCLP
+1149 
-1159 NHIVGKG
+1159 
-1166 VIKELRKAYPNSNI
+1166 Y
-1180 IAVDYDPGA
+1180 
-1189 SEVNQLNR
+1189 
-1197 IKLMLSTA
+1197 
-1205 QKNLKNIDI
+1205 

>member
-104 DDGARRKHMLQD
+104 DEGARRKHMLQD
-116 AESRKEEEEK
+116 AETRKEEEKK

-162 LLNPTSEFKGGKIE
+162 LLNPTSEFKGGKLGSRDG
-176 KGGMMKRYINLL
+176 KDGKDCKSGKYGMMKRYIDLL
-188 LPQKKLFFYAILSSI
+188 LPQKKLFFYAILSSV

-226 GLNSL
+226 GLNNL

-299 NTIKSIFTSIALS
+299 DTIKSIFTSIALS

-352 KQPYKKINEES
+352 KQPYKRINEES

-435 VGITQ
+435 VGISQ

-448 GGFMAFSTLSGY
+448 GGFMAFSTLSSY

-489 DYPSEYETAEG
+489 DYPAENETAEG
-500 VEQSELDK
+500 MEQSEMEK

-522 GNRAPALDHISFT
+522 GNRAPALDHVSFT

-544 VGGSGSG
+544 VGSSGSG

-561 YYDPEDGEIDING
+561 YYDPEDGEIDVNG
-574 ANLAEYTNS
+574 VNLAEYSNH

-591 VPQNIE
+591 VPQNVE

-623 HKAWEELLASR
+623 KKADAHEFIRHLPLQYNTYLEEAGNGLSGGEKQRIALARAFLKDSNLYILDESTSNLDFATETLIFNMIYEQLADRSMLIVAHRLSTIRDCDLILVMDHGKIVERGNHEEL
-634 RDMEKKGE
+634 
-642 ETLQWMKENDRRGI
+642 
-656 VLAGRPYHVDPEIN
+656 
-670 HGIPELITSYGFA
+670 
-683 VLTEDSISQLG
+683 
-694 EIERPLVVT
+694 
-703 DQWMYHTR
+703 
-711 LYRAASY
+711 
-718 VKSQNNLDLIQL
+718 
-730 NSFGCGLDAVTT
+730 
-742 DQVNDILT
+742 
-750 GSGKIYTVL
+750 
-759 KIDEVN
+759 
-765 NLGAARIRIRSLIAA
+765 
-780 LRVRD
+780 
-785 KKHYERK
+785 
-792 VVSSAYHRITFTKD
+792 
-806 MKKDYTILCPQMSPI
+806 
-821 HFDLIEPAIRSFGY
+821 
-835 QVEVLQNDNRSAID
+835 
-849 TGLKYVN
+849 
-856 NDACYPSLIVVG
+856 
-868 QIMDALLSGK
+868 
-878 YDLDHTAIFMSQ
+878 
-890 TGGGCR
+890 
-896 ASNYIGFIRRALE
+896 
-909 RAGMGQIPVISVN
+909 
-922 ANGMETNPGFS
+922 
-933 ITLPLL
+933 
-939 TKAMQAVVYGD
+939 
-950 IFMRVLYATRPYEKE
+950 
-965 PGSANA
+965 
-971 LHQKWKARCIK
+971 
-982 SLSKRVPNMMEFS
+982 
-995 RNISGIV
+995 
-1002 RDFDELPRISGLQK
+1002 
-1016 PKVGIVGEILVK
+1016 
-1028 FSPLA
+1028 
-1033 NNHIVELLES
+1033 
-1043 EGAEAVMPD
+1043 
-1052 LMDFLLY
+1052 
-1059 CFYNSNFKAANL
+1059 
-1071 GGKKSSASLCNMG
+1071 
-1084 ISLLEYFRKAARR
+1084 
-1097 ELMKS
+1097 
-1102 KHFTAPAR
+1102 
-1110 IANLAEMAKDFVSIG
+1110 MAKDG
-1125 NQTGEG
+1125 RYA
-1131 WFLTGEMLE
+1131 E
-1140 LIHSGVGNI
+1140 LWNMQQGI
-1149 VCTQPFGCLP
+1149 FR
-1159 NHIVGKG
+1159 K
-1166 VIKELRKAYPNSNI
+1166 RKAEPAPQ
-1180 IAVDYDPGA
+1180 AVAAVVEEDDDGESITY
-1189 SEVNQLNR
+1189 
-1197 IKLMLSTA
+1197 
-1205 QKNLKNIDI
+1205 

>member
-116 AESRKEEEEK
+116 AEARKEEEEK

-162 LLNPTSEFKGGKIE
+162 LLNPTSEFKGGKLGSRDG
-176 KGGMMKRYINLL
+176 KDGKDGKSGKYGMMKRYIDLL
-188 LPQKKLFFYAILSSI
+188 LPQKKLFFYAILSSV

-226 GLNSL
+226 GLNNL

-299 NTIKSIFTSIALS
+299 DTIKSIFTSIALS

-352 KQPYKKINEES
+352 KQPYKRINEES

-435 VGITQ
+435 VGISQ

-448 GGFMAFSTLSGY
+448 GGFMAFSTLSSY

-489 DYPSEYETAEG
+489 DYPAENETAEG
-500 VEQSELDK
+500 MEQSEMEK

-544 VGGSGSG
+544 VGSSGSG

-561 YYDPEDGEIDING
+561 YYDPEDGEIDVNG
-574 ANLAEYTNS
+574 VNLAEYSNH

-591 VPQNIE
+591 VPQNVE

-623 HKAWEELLASR
+623 KKADAHEFIRHLPLQYNTYLEEAGNGLSGGEKQRIALARAFLKDSNLYILDESTSNLDFATETLIFNMIYEQLADRSMLIVAHRLSTIRDCDLILVMDHGKIVERGNHEEL
-634 RDMEKKGE
+634 
-642 ETLQWMKENDRRGI
+642 
-656 VLAGRPYHVDPEIN
+656 
-670 HGIPELITSYGFA
+670 
-683 VLTEDSISQLG
+683 
-694 EIERPLVVT
+694 
-703 DQWMYHTR
+703 
-711 LYRAASY
+711 
-718 VKSQNNLDLIQL
+718 
-730 NSFGCGLDAVTT
+730 
-742 DQVNDILT
+742 
-750 GSGKIYTVL
+750 
-759 KIDEVN
+759 
-765 NLGAARIRIRSLIAA
+765 
-780 LRVRD
+780 
-785 KKHYERK
+785 
-792 VVSSAYHRITFTKD
+792 
-806 MKKDYTILCPQMSPI
+806 
-821 HFDLIEPAIRSFGY
+821 
-835 QVEVLQNDNRSAID
+835 
-849 TGLKYVN
+849 
-856 NDACYPSLIVVG
+856 
-868 QIMDALLSGK
+868 
-878 YDLDHTAIFMSQ
+878 
-890 TGGGCR
+890 
-896 ASNYIGFIRRALE
+896 
-909 RAGMGQIPVISVN
+909 
-922 ANGMETNPGFS
+922 
-933 ITLPLL
+933 
-939 TKAMQAVVYGD
+939 
-950 IFMRVLYATRPYEKE
+950 
-965 PGSANA
+965 
-971 LHQKWKARCIK
+971 
-982 SLSKRVPNMMEFS
+982 
-995 RNISGIV
+995 
-1002 RDFDELPRISGLQK
+1002 
-1016 PKVGIVGEILVK
+1016 
-1028 FSPLA
+1028 
-1033 NNHIVELLES
+1033 
-1043 EGAEAVMPD
+1043 
-1052 LMDFLLY
+1052 
-1059 CFYNSNFKAANL
+1059 
-1071 GGKKSSASLCNMG
+1071 
-1084 ISLLEYFRKAARR
+1084 
-1097 ELMKS
+1097 
-1102 KHFTAPAR
+1102 
-1110 IANLAEMAKDFVSIG
+1110 MAKDG
-1125 NQTGEG
+1125 RYA
-1131 WFLTGEMLE
+1131 E
-1140 LIHSGVGNI
+1140 LWNMQQGI
-1149 VCTQPFGCLP
+1149 FR
-1159 NHIVGKG
+1159 K
-1166 VIKELRKAYPNSNI
+1166 RKAEPAPQVSA
-1180 IAVDYDPGA
+1180 AVVEEDDDGESITY
-1189 SEVNQLNR
+1189 
-1197 IKLMLSTA
+1197 
-1205 QKNLKNIDI
+1205 